1 MRISDWSSDVCSSDL
16 QWDVV
21 AALAEE
27 FFSGEGAR
35 SIGRTVFAVGDLK
48 QSIFSFQR
56 ADPEAFRRLRR
67 HFNERVAAADAE
79 WREIEL
85 DISFRSTTAVLR
97 AVDAV
102 FAASPACDGVVEDG
116 AVLRH
121 RAFRRSEEHTSE
133 LQSLMRNTY
142 AV

>member
-85 DISFRSTTAVLR
+85 EIGR
-97 AVDAV
+97 AAGRERVCQYV
-102 FAASPACDGVVEDG
+102 SHSVVAG
-116 AVLRH
+116 TLKKKKKK
-121 RAFRRSEEHTSE
+121 
-133 LQSLMRNTY
+133 
-142 AV
+142 